1 MRFVKVGVIGAGSW
15 GTALAQHL
23 AAKGDNVNIWA
34 RRPDVVECI
43 NSEHHNPRYLS
54 DVALSDSI
62 VATVA
67 YEDCLRNAVGVVVAT
82 PSRLMRGVARALGE
96 VAPRDMRVTICTK
109 GIEDE
114 SGLLATQVFEQE
126 MGCPERLAVLSG
138 PNHAEEV
145 VRGVPAGTV
154 IASKSLSTAEYFQ
167 ELFSTEAFRAYVSAD
182 VTGVQVCGAAKNVM
196 AIAVGISYG
205 MGFGDNTAA
214 LLLTRGQA
222 EMSRLAN
229 AMGADPITCM
239 GLAGTGDLVATCMS
253 RHSRNRRLGEML
265 ANGKTLIDFDDE
277 THMVAEGALACKT
290 LLPLASR
297 YGVEMPITEAIHS
310 IIWEGADARE
320 TGFSLLRRPLKKE
333 NYGL

>member
-1 MRFVKVGVIGAGSW
+1 MKVGVIGAGSW

-23 AAKGDNVNIWA
+23 ASKGDNVNIWA

-54 DVALSDSI
+54 DVSLSDSI

-96 VAPRDMRVTICTK
+96 VAPNDMRVVICTK

-167 ELFSTEAFRAYVSAD
+167 ELFSSPMFRTYTSAD
-182 VTGVQVCGAAKNVM
+182 VTGVQVCGAAKNVV

-205 MGFGDNTAA
+205 MGYGDNTAA

-253 RHSRNRRLGEML
+253 RHSRNRCLGEML
-265 ANGKTLIDFDDE
+265 ANGKTLIDFDNE
-277 THMVAEGALACKT
+277 THMVAEGAMACKT

-297 YGVEMPITEAIHS
+297 YGVDMPITEAIHS

-320 TGFSLLRRPLKKE
+320 MGRSLLSRPLKKE